1 MNNRFID
8 KARGRRRQV
17 RVRGYMRDRG
27 MYDYEMDGR
36 RRRRDYEMDERGRRD
51 YGSDY
56 RRDYNMNDGHYRHE
70 MPSYSMYG
78 TVMPSD
84 YRRRDYEGDYRRR
97 DYEGDYRHSDY
108 DYEEDEDYDY
118 ASGEEDYKKELEK
131 WSHKLKQNDRFN
143 LNKEE
148 VIRKAKEMKVTFD
161 EFSEEEFYAIYLL
174 YLSMHKNQFNDPHM
188 YIKMAKDFLSYK
200 DFKLNPSETV
210 WVVLNDIV
218 LGKEGE

>member
-27 MYDYEMDGR
+27 MSDYENDMR
-36 RRRRDYEMDERGRRD
+36 RSDYDMGSEYHSNRRDYERDYRRGDRYDSRRRDYERDDYDSD
-51 YGSDY
+51 YGRY
-56 RRDYNMNDGHYRHE
+56 DGHYYE
-70 MPSYSMYG
+70 PMGYNIYGGIMPR
-78 TVMPSD
+78 D
-84 YRRRDYEGDYRRR
+84 YARRDYE
-97 DYEGDYRHSDY
+97 S
-108 DYEEDEDYDY
+108 DY

-131 WSHKLKQNDRFN
+131 WSNKLKQNDRFN
-143 LNKEE
+143 INKEE
-148 VIRKAKEMKVTFD
+148 IIRKAKEMQVKFD
-161 EFSEEEFYAIYLL
+161 EFSEEEFYAIYLW
-174 YLSMHKNQFNDPHM
+174 YLSMHRNQFNDPHL